1 MIVSHKHK
9 FIFVHLGRTAGR
21 SLTVAL
27 ARVCGPDDIITNA
40 KGFERNHEG
49 FKRHFKA
56 TEIRDKIGRDTY
68 DAYFKFTIERNPWDK
83 IVSRY
88 WSYAGLGKQKF
99 IRRFYKQLPQ
109 MLTGKPLTFD
119 QWFALRVLQ
128 RNTIGFGHYKFPR
141 HYDCYTDGD
150 DLIVDFIGRHEH
162 LDAHVAILSGRLGVP
177 ITLDKAFGAKR
188 HKERVPYTELFDER
202 KRRIVEDYF
211 KKDLALLGYAF
222 GQPPPADIIEPR
234 PMAVPA

>member
-56 TEIRDKIGRDTY
+56 SEIRDKIGQAMFD
-68 DAYFKFTIERNPWDK
+68 DYFKFTIERNPWEK
-83 IVSRY
+83 IISRY
-88 WSYAGLGKQKF
+88 WSYAGLDHRQKLL
-99 IRRFYKQLPQ
+99 RRFYKQIPQ

-119 QWFALRVLQ
+119 QWFGLRVLQ

-141 HYDCYTDGD
+141 HFDCYTDND
-150 DLIVDFIGRHEH
+150 RLIVDFIGRHEK
-162 LDAHVAILSGRLGVP
+162 LDEHVALLSDRLKIAVE
-177 ITLDKAFGAKR
+177 LDKAFGAKR
-188 HKERVPYTELFDER
+188 HKERVPYTELFDDR
-202 KRRIVEDYF
+202 KQRIVERCF
-211 KKDLALLGYAF
+211 EKDLALLGYRF
-222 GQPPPADIIEPR
+222 GHPFPEDPIERTPAL
-234 PMAVPA
+234 A